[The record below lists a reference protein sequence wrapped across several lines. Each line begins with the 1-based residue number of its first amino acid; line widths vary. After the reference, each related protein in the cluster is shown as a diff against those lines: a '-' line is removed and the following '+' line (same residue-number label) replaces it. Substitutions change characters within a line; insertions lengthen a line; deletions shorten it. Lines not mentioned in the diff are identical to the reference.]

1 MQQLNKLDKNFN
13 KYKSLLLELKKVVSE
28 SEHRVVREVPDDL
41 FIDNV
46 NFFVKSYLIS
56 VCSYIE
62 ACLQDLAFLHTLN
75 VTNKIKSA
83 NIPHNLIHWRTNPN
97 FKKHHYKY
105 SNFVLDVTKKDI
117 SESISANPY
126 KTEKLFQNL
135 GVNLLNQQAFLDNKE
150 LMHKIVE
157 KRNNIVHHNDTA
169 ADVSFGDLKSYID
182 VSIEYMASIKE
193 AVKDT

>member
-1 MQQLNKLDKNFN
+1 MQQLNKFEKDFN

-62 ACLQDLAFLHTLN
+62 AYLQDLAFLHTLN

-97 FKKHHYKY
+97 FKKQHYKY
-105 SNFVLDVTKKDI
+105 SNFILDVTKKDI

-150 LMHKIVE
+150 LLHKIVE